1 MFTYSDVENNIPMAM
16 TISMSLDPQLLINQ
30 MCSDRDPI
38 INKENVISIV
48 NMAI

>member
-1 MFTYSDVENNIPMAM
+1 MFTYSDVENIYIPM
-16 TISMSLDPQLLINQ
+16 TISKSLDPQLLINQ